1 MPSKKDFGKAD
12 AWLTEHHDTLAKEHA
27 GQHFC
32 IDAVTLVYTVGD
44 TYLGQSKSKAP
55 SATAAISSLSHSLP
69 APRLTRGFSFKNYCT
84 WLEVAASRKRSGINS
99 SP

>member
-44 TYLGQSKSKAP
+44 TYLG
-55 SATAAISSLSHSLP
+55 AIEEQGPIGNGRYFISIAFP
-69 APRLTRGFSFKNYCT
+69 PPPR
-84 WLEVAASRKRSGINS
+84 V
-99 SP
+99 